1 MKRYNVNV
9 NGKMYQVE
17 VEEVGGF
24 SAPVSQPAP
33 VAQAAPAPVA
43 QAPVSQPAPAAEA
56 APAPTSSG
64 PVAGAMSAPMP
75 GTILDIKVSEGQSVK
90 TGDVLV
96 VLEAMKMENEIVAP
110 SDGKVIKIY
119 TSKGSAVS
127 SGDALLTIG

>member
-24 SAPVSQPAP
+24 SAPMAAPAP
-33 VAQAAPAPVA
+33 IAQAAPAPVA
-43 QAPVSQPAPAAEA
+43 QTPVAQPAPAAEA

>member
-24 SAPVSQPAP
+24 SAPMAAP

-43 QAPVSQPAPAAEA
+43 QAPVAQASPVAEA

-64 PVAGAMSAPMP
+64 PVSGAMSAPMP
-75 GTILDIKVSEGQSVK
+75 GTILDIKVSEGQNVK